1 MATATPPQKTPT
13 AADATTE
20 RTTVTES
27 TKTFYEQRK
36 VHRALPLLVGALGLG
51 GLSTANLTWNRS
63 NVEDTLTEKATE
75 ALQGA
80 GFPDVAVELN
90 GRDALLTGR
99 VASTDD
105 IERARVIVRN
115 RVGIRHAEA
124 HLDTTGGTAAA
135 TGATAT
141 GTPLD
146 LTASVE
152 GGRVVLQGKVAN
164 EADRNRLL
172 AQAEAAFGKGQVLD
186 RLTIDV
192 ATGSQGIGTFGAL
205 IGQLKDKGGP
215 KLRLSG
221 DTATLSGAVGTE
233 ADKASLATAVAT
245 AMGSAAKV
253 ENQLT
258 VTPSSTTAAPTTTP
272 APATTAA
279 PAATAVPIPAA
290 PPPVPVAKPVLPV
303 IFFPSDLSLPDA
315 EGVLLLD
322 QAASVLKANPTLRV
336 EIDGHTDG
344 VGSVSF
350 NNSLSQ
356 RRAETVLNA
365 LVDRGIDAT
374 RMTAVGNGSAVSAA
388 PNDTA
393 DNRTK
398 NRRVDFKVL

>member
-272 APATTAA
+272 APA
-279 PAATAVPIPAA
+279 ATAVPIPAA